1 MFLPKKLFGI
11 FFLFAATFFFFT
23 EVLIPRITT
32 QAEAKTIQPVAD
44 SFLEELALRRLE
56 AFSFDELK
64 FNDAVSSMDLDPNE
78 VIPAFFTLT
87 IPRLDLREV
96 KVETNS
102 VDTTPH
108 EMLGHYKGSS
118 LPGKS
123 GNSFIYGHSTLP
135 SHYDVNNYKTLFTF
149 LPKLEKGDTVIINY
163 NGTELKYLVERK
175 EVYQPD
181 DLDPLRWRYLP
192 YSSVSL
198 VTCTPP
204 GTTNERTVV
213 FAKQT
218 Y

>member
-1 MFLPKKLFGI
+1 MIRPKKLLGMLL
-11 FFLFAATFFFFT
+11 LFAATFFFFT
-23 EVLIPRITT
+23 EVFLPKLASSA
-32 QAEAKTIQPVAD
+32 QAKTIQPVAD
-44 SFLEELALRRLE
+44 SFLEQLALKRLE
-56 AFSFDELK
+56 NFSFDELK
-64 FNDAVSSMDLDPNE
+64 FNDGSSGLDLDPNE
-78 VIPAFFTLT
+78 TIPPYFTLT
-87 IPRLDLREV
+87 VPRLDLKNV

-102 VDTTPH
+102 VDTTPN

-123 GNSFIYGHSTLP
+123 GNTFIYGHSTLP
-135 SHYDVNNYKTLFTF
+135 SHFDLNNYKTLFTF
-149 LPKLEKGDTVIINY
+149 LPKLEKGDAIIINY
-163 NGTELKYLVERK
+163 NGEEFKYLVERK
-175 EVYQPD
+175 EVYKPEE
-181 DLDPLRWRYLP
+181 LEPLKYRYLP